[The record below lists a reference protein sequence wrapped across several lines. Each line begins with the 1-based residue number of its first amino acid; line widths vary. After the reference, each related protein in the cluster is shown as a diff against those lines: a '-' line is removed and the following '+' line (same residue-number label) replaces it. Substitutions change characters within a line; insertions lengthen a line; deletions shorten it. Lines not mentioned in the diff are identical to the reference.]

1 MAYVVLG
8 AWLIQS
14 AVGAGLLVEWLRHGR
29 RRAPPVAS
37 HVALGLVALALWLV
51 FLSQG
56 SLLAAWLAFAL
67 ITVGNGIGD
76 VMLVRRWRRMTGSAA
91 GFWTDY
97 GRTIGAVFRGGMPRP
112 VTFHALF
119 AGVVYFLCLAVCIGA
134 SVS

>member
-14 AVGAGLLVEWLRHGR
+14 AVGVALLVEWLRHRR
-29 RRAPPVAS
+29 RRAPRVFS
-37 HVALGLVALALWLV
+37 HVALGLIALALWLV
-51 FLSQG
+51 FLFQE

-67 ITVGNGIGD
+67 ISVGNGIGD
-76 VMLVRRWRRMTGSAA
+76 SMLVRRWRRMSGSES

-97 GRTIGAVFRGGMPRP
+97 GRTIGAVFRGAMPRP

-119 AGVVYFLCLAVCIGA
+119 AGVVYFLCLGVCIGA